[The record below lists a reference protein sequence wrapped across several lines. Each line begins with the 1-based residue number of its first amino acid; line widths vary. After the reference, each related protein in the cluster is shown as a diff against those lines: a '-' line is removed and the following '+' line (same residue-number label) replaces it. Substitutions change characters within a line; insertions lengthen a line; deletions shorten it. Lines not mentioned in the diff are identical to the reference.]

1 MLQRPQDKGRS
12 APVTMGTFVSTIGL
26 LGLLFG
32 LRWCLAHARIAAV
45 RAGRRRGGGRGHFL
59 RRTDRAVGDRV
70 LLAVCAAGT
79 AVTLLF
85 DVRWACW
92 VAVAIAGPAAL
103 VVGRVI
109 EDQRVRRF
117 EAEAMAVLE
126 ALRGFLRSGAL
137 SPPAALARIG
147 NVGRGDGAD
156 RLRSRL
162 ATLDDGESFERALR
176 RFARKLGASPVA
188 ATFAAIAEAAQSG
201 LPLLPLLDRA
211 LPELRTQA
219 LADEKLRAVRGRAVA
234 QAAVASL
241 VPWGLAALVAASSPE
256 PLLSDG
262 PVLVARMLAVALE
275 IAGIALAWRLT
286 CFR

>member
-1 MLQRPQDKGRS
+1 MLAVISIVG
-12 APVTMGTFVSTIGL
+12 FVGAI
-26 LGLLFG
+26 FG
-32 LRWCLAHARIAAV
+32 LRWCLALARLASLD
-45 RAGRRRGGGRGHFL
+45 AGRRRGSGRGHFL
-59 RRTDRAVGDRV
+59 RRADRRVADRV
-70 LLAVCAAGT
+70 LLAVCVAGGAGAILFEIAWAPWLAI
-79 AVTLLF
+79 AV
-85 DVRWACW
+85 
-92 VAVAIAGPAAL
+92 AGPAIL
-103 VVGRVI
+103 VSGLVLETR
-109 EDQRVRRF
+109 RVRRF
-117 EAEAMAVLE
+117 EEEAMAVLE

-147 NVGRGDGAD
+147 KVGQGSGAD

-188 ATFAAIAEAAQSG
+188 STFRAIAEASQGG

-219 LADEKLRAVRGRAVA
+219 LADEKLRGVRARAVA

-241 VPWGLAALVAASSPE
+241 VPWGLAALVTATSPE
-256 PLLSDG
+256 PLPSDG
-262 PVLVARMLAVALE
+262 WVAVARLAAVVLE
-275 IAGIALAWRLT
+275 ASGIFLAWRLT